1 VAEPFK
7 VGILGT
13 GRMARELATSLA
25 ALDDVRLHAVGSRD
39 EGRAKAFAADFDAPA
54 HYGDYAA
61 LANDPDVD
69 LVYVSTP
76 HARHLDDSLL
86 CVEAGKAVLCEKPLT
101 INAREALT
109 LIDAAQ
115 DRGTFLMEALWSRFL
130 PAYHKLGELLAA
142 GTIGEVQ
149 LMIAGGA
156 FTPDYQP
163 GFYLFDRELGG
174 GVLLD
179 AGVYLVSAASL
190 VFGMPSEV
198 HATGNIGRYGVDE
211 QDAILLQHEGGGSAL
226 LYVSLTTRQ
235 SPALELLGTA
245 GRIHLDAPIFA
256 PGGLTLELFGE
267 APQHI
272 RLPYA
277 GNGYH
282 YQVAAAARAIRN
294 GATECDAMPL
304 AESLAI
310 LHTMDAIREQTG
322 MRYAADD

>member
-1 VAEPFK
+1 VADALNI
-7 VGILGT
+7 GILGT
-13 GRMARELATSLA
+13 GRMARELATSLD
-25 ALDDVRLHAVGSRD
+25 ALEDVRLYAVGSRD
-39 EGRAKAFAADFDAPA
+39 AARAKAFAADFEAPK

-61 LANDPDVD
+61 LAADPDVD

-76 HARHLDDSLL
+76 HARHLADSLL
-86 CVEAGKAVLCEKPLT
+86 CVEAGKAVLCEKPFT

-156 FTPDYQP
+156 FTPHYLP

-190 VFGMPSEV
+190 VFGMPSAV
-198 HATGNIGRYGVDE
+198 HAAGSIGRHGVDE
-211 QDAILLQHEGGGSAL
+211 QDAMLLEHEGGGSAL
-226 LYVSLTTRQ
+226 LYVSLRTRQ
-235 SPALELLGTA
+235 PPAVELLGTE
-245 GRIHLDAPIFA
+245 GRIHLDAPVFS
-256 PGGLTLELFGE
+256 PGGLTLEVFGE
-267 APQHI
+267 APQHFK
-272 RLPYA
+272 LPFA

-282 YQVAAAARAIRN
+282 YQVAAAAKAIRN

-304 AESLAI
+304 AETLAI
-310 LHTMDAIREQTG
+310 MHTMDEIRAQTG